1 MSNQQDV
8 KAAQHTAQV
17 VKVIGAVIFLVGAIL
32 AKIGT
37 TNIALFVFYI
47 VLVAAGAGIIALG
60 QSMFRKT
67 LG

>member
-17 VKVIGAVIFLVGAIL
+17 VKVIGA
-32 AKIGT
+32 
-37 TNIALFVFYI
+37 
-47 VLVAAGAGIIALG
+47 GIIALG